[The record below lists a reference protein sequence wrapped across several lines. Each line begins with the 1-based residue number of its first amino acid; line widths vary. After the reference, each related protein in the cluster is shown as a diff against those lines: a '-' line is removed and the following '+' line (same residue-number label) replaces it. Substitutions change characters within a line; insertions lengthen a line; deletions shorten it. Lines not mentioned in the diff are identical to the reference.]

1 MRGDLMTEIK
11 EFGNYLKK
19 LRKENGLTIRQLTEK
34 SGVSNAY
41 LSQLETGKRG
51 LPKPEILAKLHGPL
65 GVGYDELMEKAGYIS
80 SNVRTELLPETIQ
93 TMEAFDDLNE
103 LILNASDM
111 FIKSVR
117 NDKGELLNEFKEYLF
132 GEFKRLYPDV
142 SSEVLD
148 EITQDPDIAQQ
159 LFEHLTI
166 EEKISFLNIIIKGFS
181 EQEINPEEVF
191 KNAKIK
197 SENSVSTLK
206 VPLLGHIA
214 AGQPIFAEDHIEE
227 WTEIPNMWNVKQGE
241 VIVLRVKGDSMI
253 GSRIYE
259 GDKVVVKL
267 QPHVENGEIAVVNV
281 NGNEAT
287 LKKVKRTENGQVIL
301 YPDNPKYDPIFVTNE
316 NARIIGKVIQ
326 VIFEPK

>member
-1 MRGDLMTEIK
+1 MTDNK

>member
-1 MRGDLMTEIK
+1 MTDNK
-11 EFGNYLKK
+11 EFGNYPKK